1 MHRSHMM
8 MYSTVRTG
16 IAGCNGQLRLSSPLL
31 MTSEG
36 RSPPPVL
43 SEVFDEWL
51 RIELSHAKFSY
62 SDSSSGRHWGRA
74 VIRSI
79 DLDDSIMLYSSLTMQ
94 QVGEPTGAATANA
107 AVLSSDQHQLIA
119 DRINTQVDCL
129 GYAEYLWTASIHR
142 FLGDTALHLAIRQ
155 RKMRCVHMLLLLEAD
170 VHIKNEADETA
181 HLMVA
186 ALLHTTVRELRF
198 EAVRFI
204 LRNTPTKDIGRFPNM
219 HHLRF
224 QRIEKEAWDLMKA
237 GRIMYSAPPSTLS
250 KADPALKLHVASA
263 RTKYLSI
270 NTSAAEAEQHRGEQD
285 QALASATDSQSS
297 WVQMS
302 DADGN
307 QYFYNEVTG
316 ESSWDKPAHI
326 QKHESSEPLQD
337 HESSKVEVGAAA
349 ASDQPSAAA
358 AGTPVSVGGD
368 AVKGRRSRA
377 KAKADKLLILAE
389 SMADNGTSSITGHP
403 PEEVPIAAVSQPIV
417 LSKVA
422 ALRDQYSDRP
432 SVSKVTALRVEIE
445 SLQQEAAVRSAELKA
460 QRTGNDAALMTA
472 ALHEEIDR
480 INRGIEEKGRE
491 YRQALKVLNNDDRV
505 GATSTP
511 AGKMGPDVWGR
522 DQLVDMV
529 RLLERQKERR
539 TKALHRSNAPVAR
552 GLTLLDSVRAS
563 SSTQSM
569 IRLEEELLPTRG
581 VRDLYVSEQ
590 TVQRL
595 ETLKQLKFV
604 DTSKLLPLSH
614 LQQSKLHQ
622 NSEKQMN
629 SNGVQSNVDY
639 AQARDI
645 TRLSTYS
652 NLKHYNIGDDG
663 IRALSAVLNGDCT
676 VQHLCLAGARIT
688 SSGIVSFAEV
698 APNIR
703 RLSYLDLSSNAIC
716 DVGARA
722 LSEALPKC
730 DLLATCI
737 LSGNR
742 IGMEGL
748 VLLVQWAMKSQSVG
762 FCGLQNNELEPDDL
776 QLVEKLMDEHDYSC
790 RVGGTARV
798 YLKSAGSA
806 CIRGTDDDSSMMF
819 ENTSSVKKI
828 VL

>member
-1 MHRSHMM
+1 
-8 MYSTVRTG
+8 
-16 IAGCNGQLRLSSPLL
+16 
-31 MTSEG
+31 MTSED

-62 SDSSSGRHWGRA
+62 SHSSSGRQWGRA

-181 HLMVA
+181 RLMVA

-204 LRNTPTKDIGRFPNM
+204 LSNTPTKDIGRFPNM

-250 KADPALKLHVASA
+250 KADPALKRHVASA

-270 NTSAAEAEQHRGEQD
+270 NTSAAEAEQHRGEQE
-285 QALASATDSQSS
+285 QGLASATDSQSS

-316 ESSWDKPAHI
+316 ESSWDKPDT

-349 ASDQPSAAA
+349 ASVKPSAAA
-358 AGTPVSVGGD
+358 AVTPVSVGGD

-377 KAKADKLLILAE
+377 KAKADKLLIVAE
-389 SMADNGTSSITGHP
+389 SMTDNGTSSITGHP
-403 PEEVPIAAVSQPIV
+403 PEEVPIAAVAQPIV

-422 ALRDQYSDRP
+422 TLRDQYSDRL

-460 QRTGNDAALMTA
+460 QRTGNDAALMIA

-480 INRGIEEKGRE
+480 INRCIEEKGKE
-491 YRQALKVLNNDDRV
+491 YRQALAVLNNDDRA

-539 TKALHRSNAPVAR
+539 TKALHRSNTPVAR

-569 IRLEEELLPTRG
+569 IRQEEELRPTRG
-581 VRDLYVSEQ
+581 VRDLYLSEQ

-604 DTSKLLPLSH
+604 DTSKLLPLSQ

-663 IRALSAVLNGDCT
+663 IRALSAVLNGDCI

-688 SSGIVSFAEV
+688 SSGIVCFAEV

-716 DVGARA
+716 NVGARA

-806 CIRGTDDDSSMMF
+806 CIRGTDDDSSMF
-819 ENTSSVKKI
+819 ENTSSLKKI

>member
-1 MHRSHMM
+1 
-8 MYSTVRTG
+8 
-16 IAGCNGQLRLSSPLL
+16 
-31 MTSEG
+31 
-36 RSPPPVL
+36 
-43 SEVFDEWL
+43 
-51 RIELSHAKFSY
+51 
-62 SDSSSGRHWGRA
+62 
-74 VIRSI
+74 
-79 DLDDSIMLYSSLTMQ
+79 
-94 QVGEPTGAATANA
+94 
-107 AVLSSDQHQLIA
+107 
-119 DRINTQVDCL
+119 
-129 GYAEYLWTASIHR
+129 
-142 FLGDTALHLAIRQ
+142 
-155 RKMRCVHMLLLLEAD
+155 
-170 VHIKNEADETA
+170 
-181 HLMVA
+181 
-186 ALLHTTVRELRF
+186 
-198 EAVRFI
+198 
-204 LRNTPTKDIGRFPNM
+204 M

-250 KADPALKLHVASA
+250 KADPALKRHLASA

-285 QALASATDSQSS
+285 QALASATDSQSGPPS

-316 ESSWDKPAHI
+316 ESSWDKPAHT
-326 QKHESSEPLQD
+326 QKHESVEPLQE

-349 ASDQPSAAA
+349 ASDKPSAAA
-358 AGTPVSVGGD
+358 AVTPVSVGGD
-368 AVKGRRSRA
+368 GVKSRRSRA
-377 KAKADKLLILAE
+377 KAKADKLLIVAE

-403 PEEVPIAAVSQPIV
+403 PEEVPIATVAQPIV

-422 ALRDQYSDRP
+422 ALRDQYGDRP

-472 ALHEEIDR
+472 LHEEIDR
-480 INRGIEEKGRE
+480 INRAIEVIGRE
-491 YRQALKVLNNDDRV
+491 YRQALIVLNDDDRV
-505 GATSTP
+505 GATNTP

-539 TKALHRSNAPVAR
+539 TKALLRSNTPVAR

-563 SSTQSM
+563 SSMT
-569 IRLEEELLPTRG
+569 RLEEELLPTRG

-604 DTSKLLPLSH
+604 DTSKLF
-614 LQQSKLHQ
+614 HQ
-622 NSEKQMN
+622 NSGKQIN

-645 TRLSTYS
+645 TRLSTYN

-663 IRALSAVLNGDCT
+663 IRALSAVLNGDCI
-676 VQHLCLAGARIT
+676 VQYLCLAGARIT

-748 VLLVQWAMKSQSVG
+748 VLLVQWAIKSQSVG

-776 QLVEKLMDEHDYSC
+776 QLLEKLMDEHDYSC
-790 RVGGTARV
+790 RVGGAARV

-806 CIRGTDDDSSMMF
+806 PPRCIRGTDDDSSMMF

>member
-1 MHRSHMM
+1 M
-8 MYSTVRTG
+8 
-16 IAGCNGQLRLSSPLL
+16 
-31 MTSEG
+31 
-36 RSPPPVL
+36 

-62 SDSSSGRHWGRA
+62 SHSSSGRHWGRA

-79 DLDDSIMLYSSLTMQ
+79 DLDDSIMLHSSLTMQ
-94 QVGEPTGAATANA
+94 QVGESTGAATAGA
-107 AVLSSDQHQLIA
+107 AVRSSDQHQLIA

-142 FLGDTALHLAIRQ
+142 FLGDTALHLAVRQ

-204 LRNTPTKDIGRFPNM
+204 LRNTPVKDIGMFPNM

-237 GRIMYSAPPSTLS
+237 GRIMYSAPPSSLS
-250 KADPALKLHVASA
+250 KADPALKRHVASA

-285 QALASATDSQSS
+285 QALASATDSQSGPPS

-316 ESSWDKPAHI
+316 ESSWDKPAHT
-326 QKHESSEPLQD
+326 QKHESAEPLQE
-337 HESSKVEVGAAA
+337 HESSKVEVGTAA
-349 ASDQPSAAA
+349 ASDKPSVAAA
-358 AGTPVSVGGD
+358 VTPISAGGD
-368 AVKGRRSRA
+368 GVKGRRSRA
-377 KAKADKLLILAE
+377 KAKADKLLIVAE

-403 PEEVPIAAVSQPIV
+403 PEEVPIAAVAQPIV

-422 ALRDQYSDRP
+422 ALRDQYGDRP

-460 QRTGNDAALMTA
+460 QRTENDAALMT

-480 INRGIEEKGRE
+480 INRGIEVKGRE
-491 YRQALKVLNNDDRV
+491 YRQALTVLNDDDRV

-539 TKALHRSNAPVAR
+539 TKALHRSNTPVAR

-590 TVQRL
+590 IVQRL
-595 ETLKQLKFV
+595 GTLKQLRFV

-614 LQQSKLHQ
+614 LQQSKPHQ

-629 SNGVQSNVDY
+629 SNVVQSNVDY

-663 IRALSAVLNGDCT
+663 IRALSAVLNGDCI

-688 SSGIVSFAEV
+688 SAGIVSFAEV

-790 RVGGTARV
+790 RAGGAARV

-806 CIRGTDDDSSMMF
+806 PHRCDRGTDDDSSMF